1 MSPNPPFD
9 LHTFTDNA
17 SQAAALA
24 TRIAQQLDE
33 AIRSR
38 GRASLAVS
46 GGSTPKALFEALAVQ
61 PLDWQRVAVTL
72 VDERWVPE
80 SNARSNARLV
90 RTHLLQDRAKAAHF
104 IPLFNA
110 ERSPE
115 AGAQHT
121 AAALSVLQWPLDV
134 VVLGMGEDGHTA
146 SFFPGGDHLEA
157 VLNPNAAARV
167 LSMRAPGAGEP
178 RITLTLPVL
187 ATARSM
193 HLLLT
198 GATKAVMI
206 EALARADDQ
215 AMRWPIA
222 TVLHAAR
229 ERPEVYW
236 SP

>member
-1 MSPNPPFD
+1 MSQSTPFK
-9 LHTFTDNA
+9 LHRFEDSEA
-17 SQAAALA
+17 QATTLAQRIGEQLSDAIA
-24 TRIAQQLDE
+24 TRGHA
-33 AIRSR
+33 A
-38 GRASLAVS
+38 LAVS
-46 GGSTPKALFEALAVQ
+46 GGSTPKALFEALSQLA
-61 PLDWQRVAVTL
+61 LDWSRVAITL

-80 SNARSNARLV
+80 SDARSNARLV
-90 RTHLLQDRAKAAHF
+90 RAHLLQNRAKVAQF
-104 IPLFNA
+104 LPLFNA

-115 AGAQHT
+115 AGVQHT
-121 AAALSVLQWPLDV
+121 AAALSVLHWPLDV

-146 SFFPGGDHLEA
+146 SFFPSGDHLEA

-187 ATARSM
+187 AAARAV

-198 GATKAVMI
+198 GATKGEML
-206 EALARADDQ
+206 EALQRGDAD
-215 AMRWPIA
+215 ALRWPIA
-222 TVLHAAR
+222 TVLRATR